1 MIKQNM
7 KVLIHTKIINE
18 TDIDDDV
25 FKTIDTTVISNIQ
38 KFLGKG
44 LD

>member
-7 KVLIHTKIINE
+7 KVLINTKMINE
-18 TDIDDDV
+18 TDTDDDV
-25 FKTIDTTVISNIQ
+25 FKTVYTTVISNIQ